1 MTTARLV
8 GLGRSPVRLGGVRGA
23 TRLPASV
30 WGAGGLVGL
39 QGLVTVGFAVFEV
52 VQLRSAT
59 LGVGAVLGEAGTFV
73 LVGLLLLAVA
83 RGLLRGRF
91 WSRTPAVVVQILL
104 LPVGYS
110 LLVPS
115 RQVLLGAVVLVVALV
130 GLGLLLCAPSRAWSE
145 NLDEARRQV

>member
-1 MTTARLV
+1 MT
-8 GLGRSPVRLGGVRGA
+8 VRV
-23 TRLPASV
+23 
-30 WGAGGLVGL
+30 AGGLVGL

-52 VQLRSAT
+52 VRLRSAT
-59 LGVGAVLGEAGTFV
+59 LGVGAVLGGAGTFV
-73 LVGLLLLAVA
+73 LVGLLLCAVA
-83 RGLLRGRF
+83 MGLLRGRF

-115 RQVLLGAVVLVVALV
+115 RQVLWGALVLVVALA

-145 NLDEARRQV
+145 SLDEARRQA